1 MRQIRKGDE
10 PVALNRWKRLNS
22 GKSYKDLS
30 SDLRCAIGNACVK
43 EQYYLCG
50 YCCKRIDVDSSHNE
64 HLIPQSADARRTLDF
79 DNIIASCN
87 TNKQCGKAHGSKNLT
102 MTPLMPEC
110 ETDLKYYISG
120 VVEGL
125 TDNARNMIDVLNLGD
140 TRKRNRRLVEIRK
153 YVIFSL
159 LFQHGTHLEELQM
172 LDADLIGLL
181 IDEFQSPDNGKL
193 EPYSPVIVSV
203 LRDMQK
209 AYGGIL

>member
-10 PVALNRWKRLNS
+10 PVALQRWRRLNS

-43 EQYYLCG
+43 EQYFLCG

-64 HLIPQSADARRTLDF
+64 HLIPQRTDARRTLDF
-79 DNIIASCN
+79 NNIIASCN
-87 TNKQCGKAHGSKNLT
+87 TNKQCGKAHGSKTLL

-110 ETDLKYYISG
+110 ETDLRYYISG
-120 VVEGL
+120 LVEGL

-153 YVIFSL
+153 CIIFDL
-159 LFQHGTHLEELQM
+159 LFQHGTQPEELQM

-181 IDEFQSPDNGKL
+181 IDEFENPDNGKL

-203 LRDMQK
+203 LRDMK
-209 AYGGIL
+209 RAFL

>member
-10 PVALNRWKRLNS
+10 PVALKHWKRVNS

-30 SDLRCAIGNACVK
+30 SDLRCEIGNACVK
-43 EQYYLCG
+43 EQSFLCG

-64 HLIPQSADARRTLDF
+64 HLIPQRTDARRTLDF

-87 TNKQCGKAHGSKNLT
+87 TNKQCGKAHGSKTLP

-120 VVEGL
+120 LVEGL
-125 TDNARNMIDVLNLGD
+125 TDNAKNMIDVLNLGD

-153 YVIFSL
+153 CIIFSL
-159 LFQHGTHLEELQM
+159 LFQHGTQPEELQM

-181 IDEFQSPDNGKL
+181 IDEFESPDSGKL
-193 EPYSPVIVSV
+193 EAYSPVIVSV
-203 LRDMQK
+203 LRDMK
-209 AYGGIL
+209 RVFL